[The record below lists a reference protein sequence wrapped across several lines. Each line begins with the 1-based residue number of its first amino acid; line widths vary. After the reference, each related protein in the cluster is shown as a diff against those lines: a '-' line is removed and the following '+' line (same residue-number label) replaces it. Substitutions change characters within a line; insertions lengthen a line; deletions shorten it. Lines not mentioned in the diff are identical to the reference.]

1 MKKIL
6 GLVILLAV
14 AAGVIVA
21 TQVDWS
27 ALQRA
32 TPVKQEWADVSI
44 FYGGEKSRFLAN
56 PETQKTLERYKVRL
70 DAAKAGSIEMVTQL
84 PTGDKACLW
93 PSNQIAVELARQSG
107 KPVIGDSN
115 IFNSPMVLYAWRPV
129 TEALLKAGIA
139 KRENDVILLVD
150 MPRLIDMVQ
159 QQKRWKED
167 LGLDVYGAVRIFST
181 DPRRSNSGNMWAG
194 LLANMLNGGK
204 VVSAADLPVVL
215 PAVRAYFEAM
225 GYMEHSSGDIFENF
239 LKQGMGARP
248 LIIGYENQLVEFVI
262 EHEEYRDLI
271 RDKIDILYPVPTVFA
286 SHPLISL
293 TDKCQRLE
301 TALQDPGL
309 QQLAWKEHG
318 FRSGLLG
325 VSNSPDVLNVGGIP
339 ETVNQV
345 MPLPD
350 AAVMKQIIDS
360 LQ

>member
-1 MKKIL
+1 MKKVL
-6 GLVILLAV
+6 GIVILLAV
-14 AAGVIVA
+14 AAGVIIA

-27 ALQRA
+27 KLQRA
-32 TPVKQEWADVSI
+32 TPVKQDWAEVSI
-44 FYGGEKSRFLAN
+44 FYGGEKSRFLDN
-56 PETQKTLERYKVRL
+56 PATRKTLERYKVRL
-70 DAAKAGSIEMVTQL
+70 NAAKAGSIEMVTQL
-84 PTGDKACLW
+84 PTDGKACLW

-107 KPVIGDSN
+107 KPVTGDSN
-115 IFNSPMVLYAWRPV
+115 IFNSAMVFYAWKPV
-129 TEALLKAGIA
+129 TEAFIKAGVAQRADDI
-139 KRENDVILLVD
+139 IIVD
-150 MPRLIDMVQ
+150 TARLITLVQ

-167 LGLDVYGAVRIFST
+167 LGLDVYGTMKIFST

-194 LLANMLNGGK
+194 LLANMLNDGK
-204 VVSAADLPVVL
+204 VVSAADLATVL
-215 PAVRAYFEAM
+215 PAVQGYFQAM
-225 GYMEHSSGDIFENF
+225 GHMEHSSGDIFENF

-248 LIIGYENQLVEFVI
+248 VIVGYENQLVEFII

-271 RDKIDILYPVPTVFA
+271 RDKIDILYPTPTVFA

-293 TDKCQRLE
+293 NSACKRLE
-301 TALQDPGL
+301 EALQDQDL

-325 VSNSPDVLNVGGIP
+325 VNNSPEVLNVGGIP